1 MNYDEKISRAAV
13 LGAAGKMGSGILL
26 LTAAEMTDVSLK
38 PENKNKVFSLFAVD
52 ISEAALQGL
61 RKYLSTQLLK
71 IAEKKTVGL
80 RELYSD
86 RPELIE
92 NEDIIRQYVDDAM
105 ALVHFTTRLES
116 AYNAHIV
123 FEAAVEDVDLKVEL
137 IRKIKDNS
145 DETPWFLTNTSSI
158 PIAELNE
165 KAGLDGNIVGF
176 HFYNPPAVQRIL
188 EFVAPE
194 GCNPD
199 LLEFSLKLAK
209 NMKKVVVQ
217 PGDFAG
223 FIGNG
228 FLMRDILYGIAQA
241 EKLAGEMGFAQ
252 AVYMINRISNDFL
265 VRPMGVFQLMDY
277 VGIDVC
283 QKIMLVMADRLNKPE
298 LYSPLIDKL
307 ISMGVKGGQYADG
320 SQKPGMLNYEKGKPT
335 EVFDPEKNEYLPIDG
350 FRDECDAYIGKLP
363 ESHKPWK
370 SVIRMPEKEGVLAAY
385 FGELNN
391 METKGALLAL
401 DYLRNAKGIGEE
413 LVDSGIAKSAEDV
426 NTVMMTGFYHA
437 YGIIN
442 DFVK

>member
-38 PENKNKVFSLFAVD
+38 PENKNKVFSLFAID
-52 ISEAALQGL
+52 ISEGALQGL
-61 RKYLSTQLLK
+61 RKYLKTQLLK
-71 IAEKKTVGL
+71 IAEKKAVAL
-80 RELYSD
+80 RQLYRD

-105 ALVHFTTRLES
+105 GMIHFSTRIES
-116 AYNAHIV
+116 AYNAQVV
-123 FEAAVEDVDLKVEL
+123 FEAAVEDVDLKVDL

-145 DETPWFLTNTSSI
+145 DTTPWFLTNTSSI
-158 PIAELNE
+158 PISELNE
-165 KAGLDGNIVGF
+165 KADLDGNIVGF

-188 EFVAPE
+188 EFVAPD
-194 GCNPD
+194 GCNPE
-199 LLEFSLKLAK
+199 LLNFSLKLAK

-228 FLMRDILYGIAQA
+228 FLMRDILHGIAQA
-241 EKLAGEMGFAQ
+241 EKLATEMGFPQ
-252 AVYMINRISNDFL
+252 AVYVINRISNEFL

-283 QKIMLVMADRLNKPE
+283 QKIMLVMADRLNRPD
-298 LYSPLIDKL
+298 LHSRLIDKL
-307 ISMGVKGGQYADG
+307 ISLGVKGGQYADG
-320 SQKPGMLNYEKGKPT
+320 SQKPGILKYEKGKPT
-335 EVFDPEKNEYLPIDG
+335 EVFDPERNAYVSIDG
-350 FRDECDAYIGKLP
+350 FRNECDAYIGKLP

-370 SVIRMPEKEGVLAAY
+370 LVIRLPEKDNVLDSY
-385 FGELNN
+385 FGELSK
-391 METKGALLAL
+391 MDSKGARLAI
-401 DYLRNAKGIGEE
+401 DYMQSAKGIGQQ
-413 LVDSGIAKSAEDV
+413 LVDSGIAKKAEDV
-426 NTVMMTGFYHA
+426 NTVMKTGFYHA

-442 DFVK
+442 EYV

>member
-1 MNYDEKISRAAV
+1 MNYDVKISRAAV

-38 PENKNKVFSLFAVD
+38 PENKEKVFSLFAID
-52 ISEAALQGL
+52 LSEEALQGL
-61 RKYLSTQLLK
+61 RKYLKTQLLK
-71 IAEKKTVGL
+71 MAEKKTVGL
-80 RELYSD
+80 RQLYQD

-105 ALVHFTTRLES
+105 GIIHFTTRIES
-116 AYNAHIV
+116 AYNAQIV
-123 FEAAVEDVDLKVEL
+123 FEAAVEDVNLKVDL

-145 DETPWFLTNTSSI
+145 DATPWFLTNTSSI
-158 PIAELNE
+158 PISELNK
-165 KAGLDGNIVGF
+165 KAELDGNIVGF

-188 EFVAPE
+188 EFVAPD

-199 LLEFSLKLAK
+199 LLDFSLKLAK

-228 FLMRDILYGIAQA
+228 FLMRDILFGIAQA
-241 EKLAGEMGFAQ
+241 EKLTTELGFPE
-252 AVYMINRISNDFL
+252 AVYVINRISNDFL

-298 LYSPLIDKL
+298 LHSNLIDKL
-307 ISMGVKGGQYADG
+307 IDVGVKGGQYADG
-320 SQKPGMLNYEKGKPT
+320 SQKPGSLKYEKGKPT
-335 EVFDPEKNEYLPIDG
+335 EVFDPEKNEYVSIDG
-350 FRDECDAYIGKLP
+350 FRDKCDAFVGKLP
-363 ESHKPWK
+363 ESHQPWK
-370 SVIRMPEKEGVLAAY
+370 AVIRMPGKDSLLDAY
-385 FGELNN
+385 FGDLKKMN
-391 METKGALLAL
+391 TKGAQLAIE
-401 DYLRNAKGIGEE
+401 YLKNAKDIGQQ
-413 LVDSGIAKSAEDV
+413 LVDSGIAKNAEDV
-426 NTVMMTGFYHA
+426 NTVMKTGFYHA

-442 DFVK
+442 DYV

>member
-1 MNYDEKISRAAV
+1 MNYDERMSRAAV

-26 LTAAEMTDVSLK
+26 LTAAEMTDISLK
-38 PENKNKVFSLFAVD
+38 PENKNKVFNLFAID
-52 ISEAALQGL
+52 ISEEALKGL
-61 RKYLSTQLLK
+61 RKYLAVQLLK

-80 RELYSD
+80 RHLYRD

-105 ALVHFTTRLES
+105 SIINFTTRLES
-116 AYNAHIV
+116 AYDAYIV
-123 FEAAVEDVDLKVEL
+123 FEAAVEDVDLKVNI
-137 IRKIKDNS
+137 IRQIKDNS
-145 DETPWFLTNTSSI
+145 AETPWFLTNTSSI

-165 KAGLDGNIVGF
+165 KAGLDGRIVGF

-194 GCNPD
+194 GCNQD

-209 NMKKVVVQ
+209 NMKKVVVH

-228 FLMRDILYGIAQA
+228 FLMRDILYGIAEA
-241 EKLAGEMGFAQ
+241 LKLTKEIGFPQ
-252 AVYMINRISNDFL
+252 AVYVINRISNDFL
-265 VRPMGVFQLMDY
+265 IRPMGVFQLMDY

-298 LYSPLIDKL
+298 LHSSLIDKL
-307 ISMGVKGGQYADG
+307 ISQGIKGGQYADG
-320 SQKPGMLNYEKGKPT
+320 SQKPGILNYEKGKP
-335 EVFDPEKNEYLPIDG
+335 VKVYDPEKDEYVSIEN
-350 FRDECDAYIGKLP
+350 FQAECDAYIGPLP

-370 SVIRMPEKEGVLAAY
+370 SVIRHPEKDVLLANH
-385 FGELNN
+385 FGELKKMDNN
-391 METKGALLAL
+391 GAKIAF
-401 DYLRNAKGIGEE
+401 DYLENAKNIGLQ
-413 LVDSGIAKSAEDV
+413 LVDSKIARNSDDV
-426 NTVMMTGFYHA
+426 NTVMMTGFFHA

-442 DFVK
+442 DY

>member
-1 MNYDEKISRAAV
+1 MNYNEKISRVAV

-26 LTAAEMTDVSLK
+26 LTAAEMTDASLK
-38 PENKNKVFSLFAVD
+38 PENKIKVFSLFAID
-52 ISEAALQGL
+52 ISEEALQGL
-61 RKYLSTQLLK
+61 RKYLKTQLLK

-80 RELYSD
+80 RQFYHD

-92 NEDIIRQYVDDAM
+92 NEDIIRQYVNDAM
-105 ALVHFTTRLES
+105 SLVHFTTRLES
-116 AYNAHIV
+116 AYNAHVV
-123 FEAAVEDVDLKVEL
+123 FEAAVEDADLKVNL
-137 IRKIKDNS
+137 IREIIDNS
-145 DETPWFLTNTSSI
+145 AETPWFLTNTSSI
-158 PIAELNE
+158 PISELNK
-165 KAGLDGNIVGF
+165 KAGLNGNIVGF

-188 EFVAPE
+188 EFVAPD

-199 LLEFSLKLAK
+199 LLDFSLKLAR

-228 FLMRDILYGIAQA
+228 FLMRDILHGIAQA
-241 EKLAGEMGFAQ
+241 EKLAGEMGFPQ
-252 AVYMINRISNDFL
+252 AVYVINRISNDFL

-298 LYSPLIDKL
+298 LHSPLIDKL
-307 ISMGVKGGQYADG
+307 IRMGVKGGQYADG
-320 SQKPGMLNYEKGKPT
+320 SQKPGILKYEKGKPA
-335 EVFDPEKNEYLPIDG
+335 EVFDPEKNEYVSIES

-370 SVIRMPEKEGVLAAY
+370 SIIRMPEKDGLLVAY
-385 FGELNN
+385 FGELNK
-391 METKGALLAL
+391 MDSEGALLAL
-401 DYLRNAKGIGEE
+401 DYLRNAKSIGQQ
-413 LVDSGIAKSAEDV
+413 LVDSGIAKSAADV
-426 NTVMMTGFYHA
+426 NTVMTTGFYHT

-442 DFVK
+442 EYV